1 MDDVYVMRNTMH
13 VIHENANTIDIRLN
27 GQRCKGVDRFRVCS
41 YNSLDIY
48 LKKAALSVLEVR
60 C

>member
-1 MDDVYVMRNTMH
+1 MDDVYVMRNIMH

-27 GQRCKGVDRFRVCS
+27 GQRCKGVDRFLVCS
-41 YNSLDIY
+41 YYSLDIY
-48 LKKAALSVLEVR
+48 LKKAAMSSLEVR